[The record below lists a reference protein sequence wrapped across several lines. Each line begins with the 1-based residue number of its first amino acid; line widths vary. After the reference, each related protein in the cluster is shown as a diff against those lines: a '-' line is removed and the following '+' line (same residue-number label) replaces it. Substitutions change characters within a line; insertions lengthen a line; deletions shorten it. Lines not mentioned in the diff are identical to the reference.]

1 MRVHGTTA
9 GLSFCL
15 AHFPEDFSRSLTKV
29 FAPKKALLTSLIWLA
44 ALAGCNGQGGETT
57 VKSQNTSSSICSSA
71 RLAGG
76 WSESE
81 ISPQA
86 QQALDFVLKK
96 MNTAAK
102 LQQIRSVRSQVVN
115 GTNYAIEFQMDN
127 GEVWNTI
134 VYRSLKGDLS
144 ITQPAQLGHLCE

>member
-1 MRVHGTTA
+1 MQ
-9 GLSFCL
+9 
-15 AHFPEDFSRSLTKV
+15 
-29 FAPKKALLTSLIWLA
+29 KALLTSVIWLA
-44 ALAGCNGQGGETT
+44 ALVGCNVHGDETT
-57 VKSQNTSSSICSSA
+57 VKPQDISSPICSSVH
-71 RLAGG
+71 LAGG

-81 ISPQA
+81 VSPQA
-86 QQALDFVLKK
+86 QQALNFVLEK

-134 VYRSLKGDLS
+134 VYRSLKGELTV
-144 ITQPAQLGHLCE
+144 TQPAQLGHLCE